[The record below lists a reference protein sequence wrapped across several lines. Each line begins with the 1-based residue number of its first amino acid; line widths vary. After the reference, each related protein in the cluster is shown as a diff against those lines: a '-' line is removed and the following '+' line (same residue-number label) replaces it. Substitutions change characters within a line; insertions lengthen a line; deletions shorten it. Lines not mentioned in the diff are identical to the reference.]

1 MQLDRTDFE
10 LIRLLQ
16 EDARLSNKQLAAAVG
31 LAQSTCHERLKR
43 LWSTGVI
50 QGARAEIDPGSLGF
64 GIAAM
69 FFIGTSQHEQDAIDT
84 LLDEFIAIPEVQ
96 SVSLIT
102 GRYDL
107 VAEVVARDMN
117 HLKVLAHDNFTNR
130 SVVTR
135 FETSIVYE
143 GRAARRL
150 PVPSAEPV

>member
-1 MQLDRTDFE
+1 M
-10 LIRLLQ
+10 
-16 EDARLSNKQLAAAVG
+16 SNKQLAAAVG

-117 HLKVLAHDNFTNR
+117 HLKVLAYDNFTNR

>member
-1 MQLDRTDFE
+1 M
-10 LIRLLQ
+10 Q

-43 LWSTGVI
+43 LWSTGVVR
-50 QGARAEIDPGSLGF
+50 GTRTVVDPRLLGY

-107 VAEVVARDMN
+107 VVEVIARDMDD
-117 HLKVLAHDNFTNR
+117 LKALAYENFTNR

-143 GRAARRL
+143 GRESRGL
-150 PVPSAEPV
+150 PTPVPEEN

>member
-1 MQLDRTDFE
+1 MDLDRTDFE
-10 LIRLLQ
+10 LLRLLQ

-43 LWSTGVI
+43 LWSTGVVR
-50 QGARAEIDPGSLGF
+50 GTRAEIDPGSLGF

-84 LLDEFIAIPEVQ
+84 LLDDFMAIAEVQ

-107 VAEVVARDMN
+107 VVEVVARDMD
-117 HLKVLAHDNFTNR
+117 HLKTLAYENFTNR

-143 GRAARRL
+143 GRASRGL
-150 PVPSAEPV
+150 PVPMAEDG